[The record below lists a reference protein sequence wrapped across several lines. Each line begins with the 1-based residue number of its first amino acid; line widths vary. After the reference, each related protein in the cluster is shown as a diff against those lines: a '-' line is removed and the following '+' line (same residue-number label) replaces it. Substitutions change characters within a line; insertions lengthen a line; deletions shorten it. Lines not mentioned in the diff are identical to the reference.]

1 MCLASQD
8 SSEAIDC
15 DELARH
21 LLAAESSINGRDLQF
36 LIELFDSN
44 KDGQISFGEMIE
56 VLVRNRHELDA
67 TEELAESFA
76 LLTATTCGAF
86 VGDSRD
92 KVLTRSMWL
101 YHAVRMYSR
110 VCTLCA
116 QLRAA
121 CPVGACL
128 GPRLCVPAVACARP
142 RGRTWARGFQEF

>member
-101 YHAVRMYSR
+101 YHAVRI
-110 VCTLCA
+110 
-116 QLRAA
+116 RAFA
-121 CPVGACL
+121 FCVPSCEPPVGWVLAW
-128 GPRLCVPAVACARP
+128 GPPVRAGSCVRASSRAYV
-142 RGRTWARGFQEF
+142 GS